1 MTAHSVLNVRAALEW
16 GNSEQ
21 YKYYERNGLG
31 YGTVHPSLHPCE
43 SCVAAFLWITT
54 YLVSTIST
62 TSIIDYICSTVQSN
76 TNHTFYPTVQ
86 SKRNFYN
93 NTMQEA
99 TNSTIGAI
107 RTCVNSTVEHEHLNT
122 VSL

>member
-1 MTAHSVLNVRAALEW
+1 MGPFIPPLPV
-16 GNSEQ
+16 
-21 YKYYERNGLG
+21 
-31 YGTVHPSLHPCE
+31 E

-62 TSIIDYICSTVQSN
+62 TSITDYISSTVQSN
-76 TNHTFYPTVQ
+76 YNGTSYPTVQ
-86 SKRNFYN
+86 SESNLYN
-93 NTMQEA
+93 GTMQEA

-107 RTCVNSTVEHEHLNT
+107 RPCVNGTVEHEHLNT

>member
-1 MTAHSVLNVRAALEW
+1 MGPFIPPLPV
-16 GNSEQ
+16 
-21 YKYYERNGLG
+21 
-31 YGTVHPSLHPCE
+31 E

-62 TSIIDYICSTVQSN
+62 TSITDYICSTVQSN
-76 TNHTFYPTVQ
+76 YNSTSYPTVQ
-86 SKRNFYN
+86 SENNLYN
-93 NTMQEA
+93 GTMQEA

-107 RTCVNSTVEHEHLNT
+107 RPCVNGTVEHKHLNT

>member
-1 MTAHSVLNVRAALEW
+1 MGPFIPPLPV
-16 GNSEQ
+16 
-21 YKYYERNGLG
+21 
-31 YGTVHPSLHPCE
+31 E

-86 SKRNFYN
+86 SERNF
-93 NTMQEA
+93 
-99 TNSTIGAI
+99 TII
-107 RTCVNSTVEHEHLNT
+107 RCKKQPIAQLEPLDLVSTVQLNT
-122 VSL
+122 NI

>member
-1 MTAHSVLNVRAALEW
+1 MGPFIPPLPV
-16 GNSEQ
+16 
-21 YKYYERNGLG
+21 
-31 YGTVHPSLHPCE
+31 E
-43 SCVAAFLWITT
+43 SCVAAFLWITTT

-86 SKRNFYN
+86 SERNFYN

-107 RTCVNSTVEHEHLNT
+107 RPCVNSTVEHEHLNT

>member
-1 MTAHSVLNVRAALEW
+1 MGPFIPPLPV
-16 GNSEQ
+16 
-21 YKYYERNGLG
+21 
-31 YGTVHPSLHPCE
+31 E

-86 SKRNFYN
+86 SERNFYN

-107 RTCVNSTVEHEHLNT
+107 RPCVNSTVEHEHLNT
-122 VSL
+122 VFL

>member
-1 MTAHSVLNVRAALEW
+1 MGPFIPPLPV
-16 GNSEQ
+16 
-21 YKYYERNGLG
+21 
-31 YGTVHPSLHPCE
+31 E

-86 SKRNFYN
+86 LERNFYN
-93 NTMQEA
+93 NMMQEA

-107 RTCVNSTVEHEHLNT
+107 GPCVNSTVEHEHLNT

>member
-1 MTAHSVLNVRAALEW
+1 MGPFIPPLPV
-16 GNSEQ
+16 
-21 YKYYERNGLG
+21 
-31 YGTVHPSLHPCE
+31 E

-86 SKRNFYN
+86 S
-93 NTMQEA
+93 
-99 TNSTIGAI
+99 
-107 RTCVNSTVEHEHLNT
+107 
-122 VSL
+122 

>member
-1 MTAHSVLNVRAALEW
+1 MGPFIPPLPV
-16 GNSEQ
+16 
-21 YKYYERNGLG
+21 
-31 YGTVHPSLHPCE
+31 E

-62 TSIIDYICSTVQSN
+62 TSIFDYICLT
-76 TNHTFYPTVQ
+76 
-86 SKRNFYN
+86 RNFYN

-107 RTCVNSTVEHEHLNT
+107 RPCVNGTVEHEHLNT